1 MRPAGEDSVYSAFGQ
16 VIRYHYIRTHALLDK
31 LGVYPGQPAVLFL
44 LGKQG
49 GLSQK
54 EIALALHR
62 KAATITVM
70 LNRMAKTRLIECRPD
85 PADHRV
91 TKVHLT
97 SRGRRVRDR
106 VRETTQAIGAECFG
120 GLTDAELGQLNRM
133 LLKMRD
139 NLAAAEATSDK

>member
-16 VIRYHYIRTHALLDK
+16 VIRYHYTRTHALLDK

-44 LGKQG
+44 LGKQD

-54 EIALALHR
+54 EIARVLHR

-70 LNRMAKTRLIECRPD
+70 LNRMAKTRLIVRRPD

-97 SRGRRVRDR
+97 LRGRRVRDR
-106 VRETTQAIGAECFG
+106 VRETTRSIGAECFS
-120 GLTDAELGQLNRM
+120 GLTAGELGQLKRM
-133 LLKMRD
+133 LMKMRD
-139 NLAAAEATSDK
+139 NLAKAEGLPEK